1 MSGSQ
6 QLFYRAIVKTI
17 ILYSIGS
24 DQQAAELT
32 CGDQR
37 LVPWQPFCRHKKRE
51 SHLVTLP
58 TIRVHLLNR
67 LWH

>member
-1 MSGSQ
+1 MSVQSKEAATMSGSQ

-32 CGDQR
+32 CGDQKTSA
-37 LVPWQPFCRHKKRE
+37 LAIAFLGIKKGRA
-51 SHLVTLP
+51 
-58 TIRVHLLNR
+58 I
-67 LWH
+67 W